1 MFQPYVACIRIT
13 VMKKYCY
20 SLISLVLLLAPLE
33 IFAQDH
39 TTYYPDSSRYLY
51 SVPVDSVGCYAG
63 LGATDIRI
71 GVISAQPFY
80 VSGNQGTDIFGVGLM
95 VGPLF
100 ESFHYP
106 DCKIVYIIQKS
117 TDSLSYYIVD
127 SVEVDSAVRTTDHIL
142 DLTHLPDLNNGCLE
156 DRQNRHKFHILEAF
170 FDTPVHVTDS
180 FYIGIRKKHHTLSN
194 PTDIWFDLP
203 EYDGYHFHGV
213 YNRMKCFDYVRGN
226 RLEEHT
232 APVYGQHMVSY
243 WGGWF
248 PIIESPESDCG
259 GVVDHRVDLTTQ
271 TSAVLGLKAGM
282 HTSLLRVSYCPEGS
296 SDTLTVDSVA
306 LSATEEYTTLELY
319 NLQPNTN
326 YSVVAEGYCD
336 LTRGLAG
343 PAYLCDFATRPLQ
356 VPLTGLSAD
365 TTMGYVTGTNYY
377 PQGSQAV
384 FAAVPYAGYEFERWD
399 DGSADNPRTVVVTV
413 PDTLVA
419 YFQPLRGIAAA
430 DEVRLTVAPNPARD
444 RVLVSGCD
452 IRRIEL
458 YDVGGRLIL
467 TTADTLVDVS
477 ALPSGLYLLRALT
490 AEGTVAEKLVRRD

>member
-1 MFQPYVACIRIT
+1 
-13 VMKKYCY
+13 MKKYCY
-20 SLISLVLLLAPLE
+20 SLMSLVLLLAPLK
-33 IFAQDH
+33 ILAQNH
-39 TTYYPDSSRYLY
+39 ITYYPDSSRYLY
-51 SVPVDSVGCYAG
+51 SVLLDSVGGCNRQG
-63 LGATDIRI
+63 TFDVQVD
-71 GVISAQPFY
+71 VICAQPFHA
-80 VSGNQGTDIFGVGLM
+80 SAQGTDIYGVGLM
-95 VGPLF
+95 EDDLQD
-100 ESFHYP
+100 YP
-106 DCKIVYIIQKS
+106 YLWHIPQCKVVYVIQKG
-117 TDSLSYYIVD
+117 TDSQSYYIVD
-127 SVEVDSAVRTTDHIL
+127 SVEVDSAIRTTDHIL
-142 DLTHLPDLNNGCLE
+142 DLNDLPANNDCPE
-156 DRQNRHKFHILEAF
+156 NTQNYHRYYMLEAF
-170 FDTPVHVTDS
+170 FDAPVHVTDS
-180 FYIGIRKKHHTLSN
+180 FYIGIRENRVT
-194 PTDIWFDLP
+194 P
-203 EYDGYHFHGV
+203 ELNYMSFEIPVEWSLCGV
-213 YNRMKCFDYVRGN
+213 YIYNRMKWFDYVRGN
-226 RLEEHT
+226 MLEEHT
-232 APVYGQHMVSY
+232 APVYGQYIVSY

-306 LSATEEYTTLELY
+306 LSATEEYTTVELR

-467 TTADTLVDVS
+467 TTADPLVDVS

-490 AEGTVAEKLVRRD
+490 AEGTMAEKLVRRD

>member
-1 MFQPYVACIRIT
+1 MEDDLQDYPYLWHIPQCKV
-13 VMKKYCY
+13 VY
-20 SLISLVLLLAPLE
+20 
-33 IFAQDH
+33 
-39 TTYYPDSSRYLY
+39 
-51 SVPVDSVGCYAG
+51 
-63 LGATDIRI
+63 
-71 GVISAQPFY
+71 VIQK
-80 VSGNQGTDIFGVGLM
+80 GTD
-95 VGPLF
+95 
-100 ESFHYP
+100 S
-106 DCKIVYIIQKS
+106 Q
-117 TDSLSYYIVD
+117 SYYIVD
-127 SVEVDSAVRTTDHIL
+127 SVEVDSTARTTDHIL
-142 DLTHLPDLNNGCLE
+142 DLTNLPGCNAYGCTY
-156 DRQNRHKFHILEAF
+156 QNYHRYHILEAF
-170 FDTPVHVTDS
+170 FDAPVHVTDS
-180 FYIGIRKKHHTLSN
+180 FYVGIRTN
-194 PTDIWFDLP
+194 CYCATTWYIWFDLP
-203 EYDGYHFHGV
+203 NYYHGGNM
-213 YNRMKCFDYVRGN
+213 YSRMKFLGYVRDN
-226 RLEEHT
+226 RLEEQT
-232 APVYGQHMVSY
+232 APARYPNFEPY

-306 LSATEEYTTLELY
+306 LSATEEYTTVELY